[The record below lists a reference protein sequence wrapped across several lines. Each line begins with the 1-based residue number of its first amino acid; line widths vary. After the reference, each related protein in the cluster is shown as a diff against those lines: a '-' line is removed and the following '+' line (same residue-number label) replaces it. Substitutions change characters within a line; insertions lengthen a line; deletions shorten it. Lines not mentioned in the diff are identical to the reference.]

1 VSTAAPLPASVHD
14 RRWLALVVV
23 CIAQFMVVLDG
34 TVVNVA
40 LPSIQEDLDFSAG
53 SLQWV
58 VNAYTL
64 AFGGF
69 LLLGGRAADF
79 LGRRRLFV
87 AGVVV
92 FTGASL
98 LNGLATSSEW
108 LIVARALQGL
118 GGAMVSPAALSI
130 VTTTFREGA
139 ERAKALAVWAAIAV
153 GGAAVGLLAGGIL
166 TEYLS
171 WEWIF
176 FINIPIGI
184 AAVLLAFR
192 YVPESKAPGTHGVD
206 IAGAVSVTAGLTL
219 LVYTIV
225 KTADY
230 GWLSPE
236 TIGMGLGAVA
246 LLAAFVVIEMRSKA
260 PLVRLGIFR
269 IRSLTGA
276 NLAMLAVTG
285 GMFAV
290 FYFAS
295 IYLQQTLGFTPVQ
308 TGLAFLPLTAGIIA
322 FSGVAQQIVGK
333 VGVREVAMV
342 GMGTAAIGL
351 LLLSRA
357 PVDGTYVADVLPGLL
372 VMSAGLG
379 LTFVRGRRAGVGDLQ
394 LLAADRRCARPRDP
408 LDRRGHPD
416 VERAGERRPPARR
429 GTAGVRPGRR
439 IPVGVRDRRRA
450 DAAGRRDRRDAHPA
464 ARRGHRRRGPE
475 RGARRVG
482 GADRCPRTSAP
493 TRAATGRRSWRPRR
507 SCSRATAPAS
517 AWTISR
523 VARGSVRRP
532 CSAASRARRTC
543 SSRCSRTG
551 SPTWPHRWSRRR
563 APTTP
568 GRASWL
574 P

>member
-40 LPSIQEDLDFSAG
+40 LPSIQEDLDFSAS

-176 FINIPIGI
+176 FINVPIGI
-184 AAVLLAFR
+184 AAILLAFR
-192 YVPESKAPGTHGVD
+192 FVPESKAPGTHGVD
-206 IAGAVSVTAGLTL
+206 IAGAISVTAGLTL
-219 LVYTIV
+219 LVYAIV
-225 KTADY
+225 KTQDY
-230 GWLSPE
+230 GWLSVE
-236 TIGMGLGAVA
+236 TIGMGIAAVA
-246 LLAAFVVIEMRSKA
+246 LLVAFVLIEKRSKA

-342 GMGTAAIGL
+342 GMGVAAIGL

-379 LTFVRGRRAGVGDLQ
+379 LTFVPMTLIATTGVTDEDAGLASGIFNSSQQIGGALGLAILSTVAATQTSNALENAGPQPDAAQQASALVDGFQ
-394 LLAADRRCARPRDP
+394 SAFAIGAGLMLLGVVIAA
-408 LDRRGHPD
+408 LL
-416 VERAGERRPPARR
+416 
-429 GTAGVRPGRR
+429 
-439 IPVGVRDRRRA
+439 IRRRDVA
-450 DAAGRRDRRDAHPA
+450 VVAEAPSVV
-464 ARRGHRRRGPE
+464 P
-475 RGARRVG
+475 GA
-482 GADRCPRTSAP
+482 
-493 TRAATGRRSWRPRR
+493 
-507 SCSRATAPAS
+507 
-517 AWTISR
+517 
-523 VARGSVRRP
+523 
-532 CSAASRARRTC
+532 
-543 SSRCSRTG
+543 
-551 SPTWPHRWSRRR
+551 
-563 APTTP
+563 
-568 GRASWL
+568 
-574 P
+574 

>member
-1 VSTAAPLPASVHD
+1 MSTAAPLPASVHD

-225 KTADY
+225 KT
-230 GWLSPE
+230 
-236 TIGMGLGAVA
+236 
-246 LLAAFVVIEMRSKA
+246 
-260 PLVRLGIFR
+260 
-269 IRSLTGA
+269 
-276 NLAMLAVTG
+276 
-285 GMFAV
+285 
-290 FYFAS
+290 
-295 IYLQQTLGFTPVQ
+295 
-308 TGLAFLPLTAGIIA
+308 
-322 FSGVAQQIVGK
+322 
-333 VGVREVAMV
+333 
-342 GMGTAAIGL
+342 
-351 LLLSRA
+351 
-357 PVDGTYVADVLPGLL
+357 
-372 VMSAGLG
+372 
-379 LTFVRGRRAGVGDLQ
+379 
-394 LLAADRRCARPRDP
+394 
-408 LDRRGHPD
+408 
-416 VERAGERRPPARR
+416 
-429 GTAGVRPGRR
+429 
-439 IPVGVRDRRRA
+439 
-450 DAAGRRDRRDAHPA
+450 
-464 ARRGHRRRGPE
+464 
-475 RGARRVG
+475 
-482 GADRCPRTSAP
+482 
-493 TRAATGRRSWRPRR
+493 RRSAWASARWRCWRR
-507 SCSRATAPAS
+507 SS
-517 AWTISR
+517 
-523 VARGSVRRP
+523 
-532 CSAASRARRTC
+532 
-543 SSRCSRTG
+543 SSRCA
-551 SPTWPHRWSRRR
+551 PRRR
-563 APTTP
+563 WCAW
-568 GRASWL
+568 ASSASVR
-574 P
+574 

>member
-1 VSTAAPLPASVHD
+1 MSSAAPLPASVHD

-40 LPSIQEDLDFSAG
+40 LPSIQEDLGFSAS

-98 LNGLATSSEW
+98 LNGLAPSAEW

-176 FINIPIGI
+176 FINVPIGI

-206 IAGAVSVTAGLTL
+206 VAGAVTVTAGLTL
-219 LVYTIV
+219 LVYAIV
-225 KTADY
+225 KTQDY
-230 GWLSPE
+230 GWISVE
-236 TIGMGLGAVA
+236 TIGMILATVA
-246 LLAAFVVIEMRSKA
+246 LLVAFVIIEKRSKA

-276 NLAMLAVTG
+276 NLAMLAVAG

-308 TGLAFLPLTAGIIA
+308 TGLAFLPLTAGIIV
-322 FSGVAQQIVGK
+322 FSGVAQQIVAR
-333 VGVREVAMV
+333 VGVREIGMV
-342 GMGTAAIGL
+342 GMGSAAIGL

-379 LTFVRGRRAGVGDLQ
+379 LTFVPMTLIATTNVTDEDAGLASGIFNSSQQIGGALGLAILSTVAATQTSNALESAGAQPDAAQQASALVDGFQ
-394 LLAADRRCARPRDP
+394 SAFALGAGLMLLGVVIAA
-408 LDRRGHPD
+408 LL
-416 VERAGERRPPARR
+416 
-429 GTAGVRPGRR
+429 
-439 IPVGVRDRRRA
+439 IRRRDVA
-450 DAAGRRDRRDAHPA
+450 VVAEAPGVVP
-464 ARRGHRRRGPE
+464 
-475 RGARRVG
+475 GA
-482 GADRCPRTSAP
+482 
-493 TRAATGRRSWRPRR
+493 
-507 SCSRATAPAS
+507 
-517 AWTISR
+517 
-523 VARGSVRRP
+523 
-532 CSAASRARRTC
+532 
-543 SSRCSRTG
+543 
-551 SPTWPHRWSRRR
+551 
-563 APTTP
+563 
-568 GRASWL
+568 
-574 P
+574 

>member
-40 LPSIQEDLDFSAG
+40 LPSIQEDLGFSAS

-176 FINIPIGI
+176 FVNVPIGI
-184 AAVLLAFR
+184 AAIALAFR

-206 IAGAVSVTAGLTL
+206 VAGAISVTAGLTL
-219 LVYTIV
+219 LVYAIV
-225 KTADY
+225 KTQDY
-230 GWLSPE
+230 GWLSVE
-236 TIGMGLGAVA
+236 TIGMGIATIA
-246 LLAAFVVIEMRSKA
+246 LLTAFVIIEMRSKA

-276 NLAMLAVTG
+276 NLAMLAVAG

-342 GMGTAAIGL
+342 GMGVAAIGL

-379 LTFVRGRRAGVGDLQ
+379 LTFVPMTLIATTGVTDEDAGLASGIFNSSQQIGGALGLAILSTVAATQTSNALENAGAQPDAAQQASALVDGFQ
-394 LLAADRRCARPRDP
+394 SAFAIGAGLMLLGVVIAA
-408 LDRRGHPD
+408 LL
-416 VERAGERRPPARR
+416 
-429 GTAGVRPGRR
+429 
-439 IPVGVRDRRRA
+439 IRRRDVA
-450 DAAGRRDRRDAHPA
+450 VVAEAPSVV
-464 ARRGHRRRGPE
+464 P
-475 RGARRVG
+475 GA
-482 GADRCPRTSAP
+482 
-493 TRAATGRRSWRPRR
+493 
-507 SCSRATAPAS
+507 
-517 AWTISR
+517 
-523 VARGSVRRP
+523 
-532 CSAASRARRTC
+532 
-543 SSRCSRTG
+543 
-551 SPTWPHRWSRRR
+551 
-563 APTTP
+563 
-568 GRASWL
+568 
-574 P
+574 